1 MAAKKSRRA
10 TSTGRRSAPKRKLF
24 DMALIQR
31 GARLRRSPFFDK
43 TLEAGCKSYTVY
55 NHTFLPSYY
64 SDPVTEYWH
73 LLKDVAL
80 WDVAVE
86 RNVEI
91 GGPDGFE
98 FMQLLTP
105 RDMSKCR
112 VGQGKYVL
120 ITDEN
125 GGILNDPV
133 LLRLEENR
141 FWIALAD
148 SDILLWA
155 KGVARHAGLD
165 VRITEPDAS
174 PLQVQG
180 PKSKALMADL
190 FGDKV
195 TSLAYYFFTP
205 ADLDGIPVLVT
216 RTGWTAEVGYELYL
230 LDASRGPELWDALL
244 RAGKRYNIRPTG
256 PSDIRRIEAG
266 ILNYG
271 ADMTIE
277 NNPYEVDLDRLVDL
291 GKMDDFVGK
300 AALQRI
306 KDAGPKRKLVGIEI
320 HGRPIE
326 FNMTKWPV
334 RARGKTVGRVTS
346 VIQSPRLKKNIGYAM
361 VPIEY
366 ADPGTELEILHPDG
380 PRASTV
386 VRKPFIDPGKEI
398 PKS

>member
-1 MAAKKSRRA
+1 MAARTKTVRRKA
-10 TSTGRRSAPKRKLF
+10 SAPKKKLY

-31 GARLRRSPFFDK
+31 GSRLRRSPFFDK

-64 SDPVTEYWH
+64 TDPVTEYWH
-73 LLKDVAL
+73 LLKHVAL

-91 GGPDGFE
+91 SGPDGFE

-105 RDMSKCR
+105 RDMGKCQ

-133 LLRLEENR
+133 LLRIEENR

-155 KGVARHAGLD
+155 KGVAYHSGMR
-165 VRITEPDAS
+165 VKITEPDAS

-180 PKSKALMADL
+180 PKSKAMMADL

-195 TSLAYYFFTP
+195 TSLPYYFFVK
-205 ADLDGIPVLVT
+205 ADLNGIPLVVT
-216 RTGWTAEVGYELYL
+216 RTGWTGEVGYELYL
-230 LDASRGPELWDALL
+230 LDGSRGPDLWDAVMK
-244 RAGKRYNIRPTG
+244 AGKKYNIRPTG

-266 ILNYG
+266 ILNHG

-277 NNPYEVDLDRLVDL
+277 NNPYEVGLSWLVDL
-291 GKMDDFVGK
+291 DKGDFIGKEALVKLKDD
-300 AALQRI
+300 
-306 KDAGPKRKLVGIEI
+306 GPKRKLAGIELD
-320 HGRPIE
+320 GRPIE
-326 FNMTKWPV
+326 FNMTKWAV
-334 RARGKTVGRVTS
+334 RVRGRQIGRVTS
-346 VIQSPRLKKNIGYAM
+346 AIYSPRLKKNIGYAM

-366 ADPGTELEILHPDG
+366 ADVGTEFEVLHPSG
-380 PRASTV
+380 PRRATV
-386 VRKPFIDPGKEI
+386 VKKPFIDPGKEI
-398 PKS
+398 PKQ

>member
-1 MAAKKSRRA
+1 MAAKKRTRKTTA
-10 TSTGRRSAPKRKLF
+10 AKRSPSSKQPY

-31 GARLRRSPFFDK
+31 GSRLRRSPFFDK
-43 TLEAGCKSYTVY
+43 TLEAGCRAYTVY

-64 SDPVTEYWH
+64 DDPVNEYWH
-73 LLKDVAL
+73 WLTHVAL

-91 GGPDGFE
+91 SGPDGFA

-112 VGQGKYVL
+112 VGQGKDVL
-120 ITDEN
+120 ITDED

-155 KGVARHAGLD
+155 KGVARHAGMK
-165 VRITEPDAS
+165 VTIREPDAS

-190 FGDKV
+190 FGEKV
-195 TSLAYYFFTP
+195 TSLPYYFFLR
-205 ADLDGIPVLVT
+205 AELDGIPLLVT
-216 RTGWTAEVGYELYL
+216 RTGWTGEVGYELYL
-230 LDASRGPELWDALL
+230 LDSSQGGRLWDTVVK
-244 RAGKRYNIRPTG
+244 AGEKYNLRPTG

-266 ILNYG
+266 TPHYG

-277 NNPYEVDLDRLVDL
+277 NKPYEIGLRGAVDPEQP
-291 GKMDDFVGK
+291 GDFHGK
-300 AALQRI
+300 AAPERI
-306 KDAGPKRKLVGIEI
+306 KGE
-320 HGRPIE
+320 
-326 FNMTKWPV
+326 
-334 RARGKTVGRVTS
+334 
-346 VIQSPRLKKNIGYAM
+346 SP
-361 VPIEY
+361 
-366 ADPGTELEILHPDG
+366 
-380 PRASTV
+380 
-386 VRKPFIDPGKEI
+386 
-398 PKS
+398 